1 MRSKVKDSQS
11 QIAAYLVKYLNY
23 KEVSMKISDTIEHF
37 IREMLAEDE
46 SIELKR
52 NELASQ
58 FKCVPSQINYVI
70 STRFTTER
78 GYSVESRRGGGGYIK
93 ITRIGREG
101 TNNVIM
107 HILNSIG
114 DNLDVMT
121 MEAIVKNLYGGEL
134 VSAREAKIMLASC
147 GSSALREINDGE
159 FKNRIRSRI
168 FKNILINL

>member
-1 MRSKVKDSQS
+1 
-11 QIAAYLVKYLNY
+11 
-23 KEVSMKISDTIEHF
+23 MKISDTIERF
-37 IREMLAEDE
+37 IRDMLDDDE

-52 NELASQ
+52 NELANY

-78 GYSVESRRGGGGYIK
+78 GYCVESRRGGGGYIK
-93 ITRIGREG
+93 ISRIGRSE
-101 TNNVIM
+101 NESVIM

-114 DNLDVMT
+114 DNLDIMT

-134 VSAREAKIMLASC
+134 ITEREAKMMLACC

-159 FKNRIRSRI
+159 FKNRIRSTI
-168 FKNILINL
+168 FKNILINLI

>member
-1 MRSKVKDSQS
+1 
-11 QIAAYLVKYLNY
+11 
-23 KEVSMKISDTIEHF
+23 MKISDNIERF

-52 NELASQ
+52 NELANY

-78 GYSVESRRGGGGYIK
+78 GFSVESRRGGGGYIK
-93 ITRIGREG
+93 ITKVGSKSG
-101 TNNVIM
+101 NAVIM
-107 HILNSIG
+107 HVLNSVG
-114 DNLDVMT
+114 ESLDVLT
-121 MEAIVKNLYGGEL
+121 MEAIVKNLYGGEYITE
-134 VSAREAKIMLASC
+134 REAKIILASC

-168 FKNILINL
+168 FKNILVNLI

>member
-1 MRSKVKDSQS
+1 
-11 QIAAYLVKYLNY
+11 
-23 KEVSMKISDTIEHF
+23 MKISDTIELF
-37 IREMLAEDE
+37 IREMLNEDG

-52 NELASQ
+52 NELANQ

-93 ITRIGREG
+93 ITKVGRE
-101 TNNVIM
+101 NNNAVIM

-114 DNLDVMT
+114 DRLDLLT
-121 MEAIVKNLYGGEL
+121 MEAIVKNLYGGEIIT
-134 VSAREAKIMLASC
+134 AREAKIILASC

-159 FKNRIRSRI
+159 FKNRIRSTI
-168 FKNILINL
+168 FKNILINLI